1 MTKINLNQSPYF
13 DDSNESKKFHKILF
27 RPGRAVQARELTQ
40 MQTALQTQ
48 IERFGRH
55 IFEQGS
61 QVLPGSKEGVKYINN
76 NGFIKIPTT
85 SNAADAAE
93 IESYWLGK
101 IIKSTSGLIDIK
113 ATVIGYRVAD
123 SINEV
128 RLYVTYTQ
136 ADTTGVGQA
145 FVPGQNIST
154 EEVVPISATIT
165 AGNYAVGQISSVI
178 VEEGVY
184 FFDGNFILV
193 DQQTAFL
200 VPTNTED
207 QGSWNNKPTAL
218 VGLRINES
226 IITSEADETLLDNAL
241 GSPNYS
247 APGADRLHIA
257 SDLEQAAL
265 GNADSDFIVLL
276 RVVDGDVQA
285 RVIRTEYSVLED
297 TLARRTNDESGD
309 YTVIPF
315 AIQIKEFLRNA
326 TNNGVHNEREFHF
339 DTEAEAK
346 AVSVSKFG
354 LAGLGNGILHPDF
367 DGKYVPGTSYNTT
380 GDDTSFIQLCDNRL
394 SIKIDSG
401 KAYVKGYE
409 IEKNSTSV
417 VDVEKART
425 LKFRNNKTIS
435 TPLGTFVYVKNL
447 CGPPGIEAY
456 DIVDLQS
463 KPSVSPGTPPVN
475 AKIGTARVLAI
486 EFFSGVV
493 GSPDA
498 IYRLFLFNVKA
509 DPGKDLGQLKS
520 IYSGSPY
527 TFTCDTATQR
537 FGLAGSVT
545 GGSNVLIGNGTS
557 WKNDELQRLK
567 AGDYV
572 RVSNGFTEAQSL
584 YLVTENPANDNTL
597 AVSPDPTT
605 SPAWPP
611 GSTIDFVFTVPQ
623 SNSST
628 NGLLFNL
635 PDTSIYT
642 LRGGSQ
648 GTIDTSNAG
657 IDTNYSSRRVAGQAL
672 IPAPGGIIA
681 LPTTP
686 ANEEYDDFSTS
697 GYVVI
702 NRGSGDWLNLV
713 SGNAGAVSAGTAAVE
728 ALGSQCSIYLHASD
742 VGLSGGS
749 GFYVI
754 VPIIHEGNDASK
766 ERAKNLSKGFF
777 TLGVYDPSAPV
788 AVTTGSDVAEISLG
802 KADILRI
809 TRIVEAPDYSTTPSN
824 LEVLP
829 SDHKDITGLYILDNG
844 QRDYFYDIGRVILR
858 PGSTRPRGR
867 VRVEFDYFE
876 HGSTGNYFSVDSYP
890 TKGPS
895 KLIDYGEIPDYTASD
910 GTYYDLTNA
919 VDFRPRVNIGGVDS
933 GFATTLE
940 LPKENFRCDYH
951 LYEGRIDKLFLDRSG
966 KFLIKSGNPDIK
978 PSTPEEPET
987 GMVIYE
993 LNYSPY
999 TTSTTGVFARAR
1011 NNRRYTMRDIGKLET
1026 RIKNLEYY
1034 TSLSLLESNTRD
1046 LSIKDAQGNDKFK
1059 NGFLVDNF
1067 STFAVCDLGSA
1078 DFRAAID
1085 RTSQVARP
1093 IIYEDN
1099 VGLFEKILLE
1109 PNTTQQAALRVS
1121 SKYQK
1126 TGAIYTLPYTPV
1138 TMLEQVKASKVSNIN
1153 PYSVFTFVGAVEISP
1168 WSDEWRETR
1177 NLEPLNVVDSGA
1189 YGAARSTFGP
1199 SGTNIDYTQTVNN
1212 FTGSNTTTVDTGRQ
1226 IVLQAGH
1233 SVRKEAGPENV
1244 SKRNKTT
1251 KIPPGYANEGS
1262 TVPNGRQNLIAPEQR
1277 TTTTL
1282 TGEAITTQFTST
1294 FVDQGF
1300 STPVSLGSRIVD
1312 VSAAEFMRSREVEF
1326 TAKAFMPFARLYPF
1340 FDDVDVSVD
1349 CKLKDDGTYGE
1360 PLLCD
1365 FKGRLTGIFNIPN
1378 KEGKR
1383 FKTGD
1388 RIFRLTT
1395 SPVDQKL
1402 PPPASTGSA
1411 NYTARG
1417 WVDTKQATSYSTR
1430 LFTIDHGA
1438 NATGVPISIKSSE
1451 TLSAGNVCPTDP
1463 IAQSFFVYEKNGCFI
1478 TSVDIFFYKK
1488 PTGASQPPVTLQ
1500 IRPLESGGN
1509 PSNIILPFGRVIKEA
1524 SEVITNHINL
1534 VTGKLTVTGYD
1545 NSDPLIAA
1553 TTENSGPWGPIT
1565 SGVPVDLGSD
1575 PAGQMVPT
1583 KFTFNSPIFLAPNES
1598 FCFVLLADSVEYNV
1612 WIAQSGPDITGREG
1626 LDSFGELGSPNN
1638 EVGTKLPILK
1648 DPYIQGVFF
1657 KSQNGISWTAD
1668 QTIDMKFKIYKA
1680 DFDTAVNGEI
1690 DYVNNELSLKALT
1703 LDPIETK
1710 TGQSLIRVLHPNHG
1724 HTSTSPASKVVF
1736 SPTYDILLSG
1746 TLSSAAN
1753 IITGVGTSFN
1763 TQIGP
1768 GSFIIHPVTRE
1779 QRKVIDPITATSFKI
1794 ASPFNTQQLS
1804 GSKVA
1809 ATSYLVPDG
1818 VASLS
1823 GIDASVL
1830 FNSAGHDV
1838 ILTEMDYYIVDL
1850 NGGGVPGA
1858 IVGAEATLDGRVGGP
1873 NINATENKRFEE
1885 LMLLTTP
1892 LTLPE
1897 TSITWNIQTT
1907 SSCGVNDSSSQTFG
1921 VQPRKNLIP
1930 NEKIFFDRPM
1940 HVSSHINESGPPSQV
1955 NTGGIGDK
1963 KSLNIRAIL
1972 KSSDRNISPVID
1984 DSRFSVYLVTNR
1996 LDNPHGI
2003 AGVGVDSGS
2012 IINSVFDNY
2021 TCVPTT
2027 LGNTPVVAT
2036 TAAQLWFSSSSGAIS
2051 GAVAATSGSIT
2062 VTGTSTFFLSQLR
2075 VGDTIKES
2083 NNSQERRVATITS
2096 NTSLTVDIPYGVT
2109 VIAGSTLHI
2118 DPPYL
2123 KIKTANAAIASHLS
2137 KLDVGKYLSISG
2149 ASGTRNFT
2157 DALVL
2162 AVDYTPNN
2170 TVNDVDFVP
2179 DAPKLAEITVQY
2191 RSLDVAA
2198 METNN
2203 VTFIQKDRFVDEIA
2217 PEGGSCSSKYVS
2229 KKLALPRS
2237 SNALKIMFDAR
2248 RDPSCEIVVYYKL
2261 EPVNSEKRIDRINW
2275 TQAEFNL
2282 EINGIIQPATPD
2294 ANSADNVFSSYESTL
2309 VALPGFIAAQ
2319 VKIVMRGGNP
2329 ARSTLIKNLRLIGLD
2344 E

>member
-13 DDSNESKKFHKILF
+13 DDYNESKKFYKILF

-40 MQTALQTQ
+40 MQTQLQKQ

-76 NGFIKIPTT
+76 NGFIKIPRT
-85 SNAADAAE
+85 SNADSATE

-101 IIKSTSGLIDIK
+101 VIKSTSGLLDIK

-123 SINEV
+123 SINEA

-136 ADTTGVGQA
+136 ADTTGAGQA

-154 EEVVPISATIT
+154 EELVPVSATIV
-165 AGNYAVGQISSVI
+165 AGNYGVGQISSVI

-193 DQQTAFL
+193 DQQTVFL
-200 VPTNTED
+200 VPTDTED
-207 QGSWNNKPTAL
+207 QDSWNNKPTAL

-226 IITSEADETLLDNAL
+226 IVTSEDDETLLDNAL
-241 GSPNYS
+241 GSPNYA

-257 SDLEQAAL
+257 ADLEQTDL
-265 GNADSDFIVLL
+265 NNTDSDFIVLL
-276 RVVDGDVQA
+276 KVVDGDVQA
-285 RVIRTEYSVLED
+285 RVIRTEYSVLEE

-315 AIQIKEFLRNA
+315 PIQIKEFLR
-326 TNNGVHNEREFHF
+326 TDINNGVHREAEFHF
-339 DTEAEAK
+339 DTLAEAE

-354 LAGLGNGILHPDF
+354 LAEPGNGTLHPDF
-367 DGKYVPGTSYNTT
+367 IGKYVPGTSYNTT
-380 GDDTSFIQLCDNRL
+380 GDDTSFIQLCNNRL

-409 IEKNSTSV
+409 IEKNSTTV

-447 CGPPGIEAY
+447 FGPPAIEVY
-456 DIVDLQS
+456 DTVDLLS
-463 KPSVSPGTPPVN
+463 KPSVSPGTPPVG
-475 AKIGTARVLAI
+475 AKIGTARVLAV

-509 DPGKDLGQLKS
+509 DAGKDLGQLKS
-520 IYSGSPY
+520 IYSGNPY
-527 TFTCDTATQR
+527 TFTCDTVTQNFR
-537 FGLAGSVT
+537 LTGSVT
-545 GGSNVLIGNGTS
+545 GGSGVLIGNGTS

-572 RVSNGFTEAQSL
+572 RVSNGFTDAQSL
-584 YLVTENPANDNTL
+584 YLITANPANDNTL
-597 AVSPDPTT
+597 EVSPDPTVT
-605 SPAWPP
+605 PAWPA
-611 GSTIDFVFTVPQ
+611 GSTIDFVFTSPQ
-623 SNSST
+623 SNSPT

-635 PDTSIYT
+635 PDTFIYT

-648 GTIDTSNAG
+648 GTVDTSNAG
-657 IDTNYSSRRVAGQAL
+657 IDTNYTSRRVAGQSLA
-672 IPAPGGIIA
+672 APGNVIA

-686 ANEEYDDFSTS
+686 ANEEYDDFSTT
-697 GYVVI
+697 GYIVI
-702 NRGSGDWLNLV
+702 NRGTGDWLNLV
-713 SGNAGAVSAGTAAVE
+713 SGNAGSVSVGTAAVE
-728 ALGSQCSIYLHASD
+728 ALGSQCNIYIHATD
-742 VGLSGGS
+742 VASAGLS

-754 VPIIHEGNDASK
+754 VPIIHEGNTASK

-777 TLGVYDPSAPV
+777 TLGVYDPSA
-788 AVTTGSDVAEISLG
+788 AFAETTGSDVSEISLG

-809 TRIVEAPDYSTTPSN
+809 TRIVESPDYATVPSN

-829 SDHKDITGLYILDNG
+829 VGHKDITGLYILDNG
-844 QRDYFYDIGRVILR
+844 QRDYFYDIGKVILR
-858 PGSTRPRGR
+858 PGSSRPRGR

-890 TKGPS
+890 AKGPS
-895 KLIDYGEIPDYTASD
+895 KLMEYEEIPDYTASD

-919 VDFRPRVNIGGVDS
+919 IDFRPRVNAGGVDA

-966 KFLIKSGNPDIK
+966 KFLVKSGNPDVK
-978 PSTPEEPET
+978 PATPDEPET

-993 LNYSPY
+993 LDYTPY
-999 TTSTTGVFARAR
+999 TALTTGVFARAR
-1011 NNRRYTMRDIGKLET
+1011 NNKRYTMRDIGKLET

-1034 TSLSLLESNTRD
+1034 TSLSLLEANTKD

-1067 STFAVCDLGSA
+1067 STFDACDLGSG
-1078 DFRAAID
+1078 DFRAALD
-1085 RTSQVARP
+1085 RTSQIARP

-1121 SKYQK
+1121 AKYQK
-1126 TGAIYTLPYTPV
+1126 TGDIYTLPYTQV
-1138 TMLEQVKASKVSNIN
+1138 TMLEQTKASKTANIN
-1153 PYSVFTFVGAVEISP
+1153 PYTVFTFVGALDISP
-1168 WSDEWRETR
+1168 WSDEWRDTK
-1177 NLEPLNVVDSGA
+1177 NLEPLNVQDSGA
-1189 YGAARSTFGP
+1189 YEAARSTFGP
-1199 SGTNIDYTQTVNN
+1199 DGTNIDYTQTVNN
-1212 FTGSNTTTVDTGRQ
+1212 FTGSNTETVKTGQQ

-1233 SVRKEAGPENV
+1233 SIRKEAGKP
-1244 SKRNKTT
+1244 NKANKKDKQTVV
-1251 KIPPGYANEGS
+1251 PPGYANSGS
-1262 TVPNGRQNLIAPEQR
+1262 VVPNGRRNLVADELR

-1340 FDDVDVSVD
+1340 FDDVDVSED
-1349 CKLKDDGTYGE
+1349 CKLKDGTYGQ

-1365 FKGRLTGIFNIPN
+1365 SKGRLSGIFKIPN

-1388 RIFRLTT
+1388 RIFRLST

-1402 PPPASTGSA
+1402 PPPASSGEA
-1411 NYTARG
+1411 KYTARG
-1417 WVDTKQATSYSTR
+1417 WIDTKQDTTYSTR
-1430 LFTIDHGA
+1430 LFSVDHGA
-1438 NATGVPISIKSSE
+1438 NSTGVPISIKSSE
-1451 TLSAGNVCPTDP
+1451 TLSQGTVTPTDP

-1478 TSVDIFFYKK
+1478 TSVDVFFYKK
-1488 PTGASQPPVTLQ
+1488 PTGSSQPPVTLQ
-1500 IRPLESGGN
+1500 IRPIESGGN
-1509 PSNIILPFGRVIKEA
+1509 PSNIVLPFGRVVKEA
-1524 SEVITNHINL
+1524 AEIITNHVNL
-1534 VTGKLTVTGYD
+1534 QTGKLTVTGYD
-1545 NSDPLIAA
+1545 NSDPLIPA
-1553 TTENSGPWGPIT
+1553 TVENSGPWGAIT
-1565 SGVPVDLGSD
+1565 SGVPVDLGAD
-1575 PAGQMVPT
+1575 PASQMVPT
-1583 KFTFNSPIFLAPNES
+1583 KFTFDSPIFLAPNES

-1612 WIAQSGPDITGREG
+1612 WIAQSGPDVTGREG
-1626 LDSFGELGSPNN
+1626 LDAFRPVGEVNTEIGTN
-1638 EVGTKLPILK
+1638 EPILK

-1668 QTIDMKFKIYKA
+1668 QTIDIKFKIYKA

-1690 DYVNNELSLKALT
+1690 EFVNNELPLKPLT
-1703 LDPIETK
+1703 LDPFETK
-1710 TGQSLIRVLHPNHG
+1710 SGQSLVRVLHPNHG
-1724 HTSTSPASKVVF
+1724 HTASSPASKVVF
-1736 SPTYDILLSG
+1736 SPTYDIILSG
-1746 TLSSAAN
+1746 TCSSAGTTV
-1753 IITGVGTSFN
+1753 TGTGTSFN
-1763 TQIGP
+1763 TEIGI

-1779 QRKVIDPITATSFKI
+1779 QRKITGGITATSFTI
-1794 ASPFNTQQLS
+1794 ASPFITQQLS
-1804 GSKVA
+1804 GSTVA

-1830 FNSAGHDV
+1830 FDSAGHDV
-1838 ILTEMDYYIVDL
+1838 ILTEMDYYIIDL
-1850 NGGGVPGA
+1850 GVN
-1858 IVGAEATLDGRVGGP
+1858 ATLDGRVGGP

-1892 LTLPE
+1892 LALPE

-1907 SSCGVNDSSSQTFG
+1907 SSCGVTDSISQTFE
-1921 VQPRKNLIP
+1921 VLPRKNLIP

-1940 HVSSHINESGPPSQV
+1940 HVSSHINESSSPPSQV
-1955 NTGGIGDK
+1955 ITPGIGDK

-1972 KSSDRNISPVID
+1972 KSSDSNISPVID
-1984 DSRFSVYLVTNR
+1984 DSRFSAYLVTNR
-1996 LDNPHGI
+1996 LDNPHGV
-2003 AGVGVDSGS
+2003 ADVGVDAGS

-2021 TCVPTT
+2021 TCVPTS
-2027 LGNTPVVAT
+2027 LAPVVAS
-2036 TAAQLWFSSSSGAIS
+2036 TAGELWFSSSSGALVGTVSAPIN
-2051 GAVAATSGSIT
+2051 GIT
-2062 VTGTSTFFLSQLR
+2062 LTGVGTFFLTDLR
-2075 VGDTIKES
+2075 VGDVIKES
-2083 NNSQERRVATITS
+2083 NNNQERRVATIAS
-2096 NTSLTVDIPYGVT
+2096 NTSLTVDVPYGVSVT
-2109 VIAGSTLHI
+2109 GATLHI

-2123 KIKTANAAIASHLS
+2123 KIKTADADIASHLS
-2137 KLDVGKYLSISG
+2137 KLDVGKYLSITG
-2149 ASGTRNFT
+2149 ATGTRNFT

-2170 TVNDVDFVP
+2170 TVDDVDFTP

-2191 RSLDVAA
+2191 RSLDVAGIEA
-2198 METNN
+2198 NN
-2203 VTFIQKDRFVDEIA
+2203 VTFVQKDRFIDEIA
-2217 PEGGSCSSKYVS
+2217 PEGGSCSAKYVS
-2229 KKLALPRS
+2229 KKLSLPRS

-2261 EPVNSEKRIDRINW
+2261 EEVNSEKSIDSINW
-2275 TQAEFNL
+2275 TRAEFNL
-2282 EINGIIQPATPD
+2282 ETNGIIQPATPEP
-2294 ANSADNVFSSYESTL
+2294 NSEDNTFSAYESTL
-2309 VALPGFIAAQ
+2309 VALPGFLAAQ

-2329 ARSTLIKNLRLIGLD
+2329 ARSPLIKNFRMIGLD